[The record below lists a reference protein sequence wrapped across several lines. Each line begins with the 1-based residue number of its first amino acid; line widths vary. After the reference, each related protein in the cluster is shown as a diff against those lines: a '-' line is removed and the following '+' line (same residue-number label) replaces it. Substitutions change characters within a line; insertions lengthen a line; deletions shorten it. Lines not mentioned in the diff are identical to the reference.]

1 MFLALELSGM
11 SLLFSHVYKRVKIPS
26 AGRDAMIY
34 PHPQFKDYLIKS
46 MRVKKAQAPFVIT
59 ELCRTKDRQ
68 DQWIQTAHQMEAT
81 LSLHHSFTLYAFGC
95 DLTNVEK
102 PSLLS
107 RVWIQ
112 QDYHT
117 RRIQALLVME
127 RIGFNNGCR
136 REYDLY
142 TSALSSSS
150 WTPYKHWNNLARV
163 TSLLQIQDLHGGI
176 VFQLQ

>member
-1 MFLALELSGM
+1 M
-11 SLLFSHVYKRVKIPS
+11 SLLFSHVYKRVRVPS
-26 AGRDAMIY
+26 AFWGATIL
-34 PHPQFKDYLIKS
+34 PHPQFKDYLLKS
-46 MRVKKAQAPFVIT
+46 MRIKQPRAPFMIT
-59 ELCRTKDRQ
+59 EFCRTKDRQ

-81 LSLHHSFTLYAFGC
+81 LSFHHPYTLYAFGC

-117 RRIQALLVME
+117 RRLQALLVME

-150 WTPYKHWNNLARV
+150 WTPFKHWKDLTQA
-163 TSLLQIQDLHGGI
+163 TSLLQTQDQHNGI

>member
-1 MFLALELSGM
+1 MLALERSGM
-11 SLLFSHVYKRVKIPS
+11 SLLFSHVYKRLRVPS
-26 AGRDAMIY
+26 AFWDASIH
-34 PHPQFKDYLIKS
+34 PHPQFKDYFYKTL
-46 MRVKKAQAPFVIT
+46 RARNVQLPFMIT
-59 ELCRTKDRQ
+59 EICRTKDRQ

-117 RRIQALLVME
+117 RRLQALLVME

-150 WTPYKHWNNLARV
+150 WTPKRWNDLTRA
-163 TSLLQIQDLHGGI
+163 TSLLQIQDQHNGI